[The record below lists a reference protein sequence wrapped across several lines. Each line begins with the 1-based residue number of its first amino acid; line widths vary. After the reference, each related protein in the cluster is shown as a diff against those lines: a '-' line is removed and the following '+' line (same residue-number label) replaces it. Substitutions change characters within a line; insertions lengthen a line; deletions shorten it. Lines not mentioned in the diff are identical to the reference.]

1 MIKKTVVVSF
11 WGDLATNTCVRVDNY
26 CASLSTICRSLVL
39 INPVVYDYEGMDASM
54 SAVSFGLIPSSNSG
68 SKSHSSIVL
77 EYMMVIRVS
86 DASGEA
92 YISTFNEEAG
102 KIIGCSTDDL
112 RSQEGESLSN
122 EIEANYL
129 DDEKKQTSWLVV
141 PVETKFL
148 LKDISKMEMLFLLS
162 FNYVFI

>member
-1 MIKKTVVVSF
+1 
-11 WGDLATNTCVRVDNY
+11 
-26 CASLSTICRSLVL
+26 
-39 INPVVYDYEGMDASM
+39 
-54 SAVSFGLIPSSNSG
+54 
-68 SKSHSSIVL
+68 
-77 EYMMVIRVS
+77 MMVIRVS

-112 RSQEGESLSN
+112 RSQGESLSN